1 MGTGGTGGAV
11 KVGIRWKLIGFSL
24 CVILL
29 TGGSISLYSIYQARG
44 RIFSTFEREA
54 RQVTELIAE
63 TVLNDLY
70 FLNIQGVRLRLEAAR
85 VNPDVRYTYVTD
97 PQGRVLTDGTSE
109 NALRGE
115 PLPAE
120 YGTDLPRA
128 EGWISRIQKGILNIH
143 GPLVTADG
151 TRIGYLVVG
160 YSLEQPYDLARQS
173 SWASILIT
181 VICLTIGAALGFLF
195 ATRMSRE
202 VSTLVRASLDIGQG
216 KLDTRVGVTRRDE
229 LGVLAE
235 AINRMAEKLSTTTVS
250 KEYVDKIIHSMGD
263 ALIVVNPDRTIR
275 TVNEASLGLLGYEEG
290 ELLGQ
295 HVGLICG
302 EGPLVDSLF
311 EKLVKVGGITDVEML
326 YAAGDGRKIPV
337 SFSGSVMRD
346 EQGGVQGIVCV
357 AKDITE
363 RKRAEEA
370 LEVANTQLQEVVQL
384 AEDASRHKSVFLAN
398 MSHELRTPLNSII
411 GFSQLLQA
419 QTAGP
424 LTEKQA
430 RYVNNIL
437 VSGQHLLSLI
447 NDILDLSKVEAGKIE
462 LQPEPFALPEA
473 LAGLLTDIRPQAK
486 AKRVEVQLE
495 TDNAPPVLTADPV
508 RFKQILLNL
517 LSNAVKFTPDGGK
530 VTVSARPP
538 QDGFVEIAVSD
549 TGIGIKAEDLP
560 RLFQPFTQ
568 LEAAST
574 KRYQGTGL
582 GLALTKK
589 LVELHGGTIAV
600 SSEGSGRGT
609 IFSVRLPLA
618 ISA

>member
-1 MGTGGTGGAV
+1 V
-11 KVGIRWKLIGFSL
+11 KIGIRLKLIGFTLSA
-24 CVILL
+24 VLL

-44 RIFSTFEREA
+44 RIFATFDREA
-54 RQVTELIAE
+54 LQVTELIAE

-70 FLNIQGVRLRLEAAR
+70 FLNIQGVRRHLQSAR
-85 VNPDVRYTYVTD
+85 VNPDIRYTVVTD
-97 PQGRVLTDGTSE
+97 LQGLVLTDGTSE
-109 NALRGE
+109 NPGRGQ
-115 PLPAE
+115 PLPPV
-120 YGTDLPRA
+120 YGA
-128 EGWISRIQKGILNIH
+128 EGQRPAAWMSRIQERILKVS
-143 GPLVTADG
+143 GPIEMADG

-160 YSLEQPYDLARQS
+160 YSLERPYEIARES
-173 SWASILIT
+173 SSASLLIT
-181 VICLTIGAALGFLF
+181 VICLAVGGALGFVF

-202 VSTLVRASLDIGQG
+202 VSTLARASLDIGQG
-216 KLDTRVGVTRRDE
+216 KLDTRVGTTRRDE
-229 LGVLAE
+229 LGVLAHS
-235 AINRMAEKLSTTTVS
+235 INRMAENLSATTVS

-263 ALIVVNPDRTIR
+263 ALIVVGPDRAIR
-275 TVNEASLGLLGYEEG
+275 TVNEATLGLLRYEEG

-295 HVGLICG
+295 RVEVICG
-302 EGPLVDSLF
+302 EGPLVDGLF
-311 EKLVKVGGITDVEML
+311 EKLVKVGGVANVEML
-326 YAAGDGRKIPV
+326 YTTRDGRKVPV

-346 EQGGVQGIVCV
+346 ERGEVQGIVCV

-384 AEDASRHKSVFLAN
+384 AENASRHKSEFLSN
-398 MSHELRTPLNSII
+398 MSHELRTPLNSVI

-419 QTAGP
+419 KTGGA

-430 RYVNNIL
+430 RYVSNIL
-437 VSGQHLLSLI
+437 TSGRHLLTLI
-447 NDILDLSKVEAGKIE
+447 NDILDLSKVEAGKVE

-473 LAGLLTDIRPQAK
+473 LAGILTDIRPQAK
-486 AKRVEVQLE
+486 AKGVELQLE
-495 TDNAPPVLTADPV
+495 MDNAPSLLTADPV

-538 QDGFVEIAVSD
+538 QDGFVEIAVTD
-549 TGIGIKAEDLP
+549 TGIGIKTEDTP

-574 KRYQGTGL
+574 KQYQGTGL

-600 SSEGSGRGT
+600 SSEGVGKGT
-609 IFSVRLPLA
+609 TFSVRLPLA
-618 ISA
+618 LSA